1 MPVFG
6 DRNEGAHLI
15 GIRPLRTQEMDER
28 LGKRINYYRT
38 LGSRILPNLRG
49 EIEQRR
55 NHANRGTQLRDRTD
69 RFQVHASGLA
79 RTTRARESEGDVDL
93 VFCSGGLRPP
103 KLVTRHLS
111 LVTISAT
118 AVRYLPARRR
128 APRPRP
134 NFPPILSAQ
143 SCRACPPQCGDS

>member
-6 DRNEGAHLI
+6 DRDEGAHLI

-55 NHANRGTQLRDRTD
+55 NHANRGKQLRDRAD
-69 RFQVHASGLA
+69 RFQAHALFLA
-79 RTTRARESEGDVDL
+79 SNAQLDELENWEIDVL
-93 VFCSGGLRPP
+93 NFCSGGLF
-103 KLVTRHLS
+103 
-111 LVTISAT
+111 I
-118 AVRYLPARRR
+118 AV
-128 APRPRP
+128 
-134 NFPPILSAQ
+134 
-143 SCRACPPQCGDS
+143 